1 MTCDKKMP
9 KSVKA
14 RLPIYLHYLKSLE
27 ADGVPTISSAAIAA
41 AQGLGE
47 VQVRKDLAMV
57 SGSGKPKIGYFV
69 GELASHIEN
78 ALGSNCV
85 TGVIIVGAGKLGKAL
100 LCYDGFEEFGL
111 DIMAAFDSD
120 DGKTGVTHGKPVYP
134 LSEIKNFCK
143 THAVKIGVIAVPE
156 KAAEETLALLIDC
169 GVKAIWNFAPVRLK
183 AENGVK
189 IKNENMAAA
198 LAVLSA
204 DVNL

>member
-1 MTCDKKMP
+1 MACDKKIP

-27 ADGVPTISSAAIAA
+27 ADETATISSAAIAA

-57 SGSGKPKIGYFV
+57 SGAGKPKIGYFV
-69 GELASHIEN
+69 NELASHIEN

-111 DIMAAFDSD
+111 NVMAAFDKDESKA
-120 DGKTGVTHGKPVYP
+120 GVVHEKTVYP
-134 LSEIKNFCK
+134 VSRAKDFCK

-156 KAAEETLALLIDC
+156 KSAEETLALLIDC
-169 GVKAIWNFAPVRLK
+169 GVKAVWNFAPVRLK
-183 AENGVK
+183 AQGVK

-204 DVNL
+204 DVNV

>member
-78 ALGSNCV
+78 ALG
-85 TGVIIVGAGKLGKAL
+85 VIIVGAGKLGKAL

-111 DIMAAFDSD
+111 DIMAAFDQDES
-120 DGKTGVTHGKPVYP
+120 KTGVTHDKPVYP
-134 LSEIKNFCK
+134 ISEIKDFCK